1 MLTLLQHFKKKF
13 LLEQERERD
22 SRKVESAFLDYFY
35 CDLFKGYKKQE
46 KCTIKRILLIG
57 FQSLVKTNLGSNVTF
72 NKTNHLD
79 RSYLL
84 IVGRCTTNLMLL
96 KWDIPGL
103 FLFIF
108 VFLIQLTVKM
118 FHIKVCQC
126 QDSNHGTLVSEA
138 TALPTEPQPLP

>member
-13 LLEQERERD
+13 LLEQERERE

-72 NKTNHLD
+72 DKNKSF
-79 RSYLL
+79 R
-84 IVGRCTTNLMLL
+84 
-96 KWDIPGL
+96 
-103 FLFIF
+103 
-108 VFLIQLTVKM
+108 
-118 FHIKVCQC
+118 
-126 QDSNHGTLVSEA
+126 
-138 TALPTEPQPLP
+138 